1 MSSSTVASSK
11 KSNVLSEQD
20 ILATQYQQK
29 TDKQHILDN
38 PDTYIGSVENVDASL
53 WVYDDVENKI
63 VYRDIEYIPGLYK
76 LFDEGIVNCRDHVIR
91 MIQST
96 MLEKRFVTYIDTTID
111 DEGMITMANDGNGID
126 IAKHPENNLWIPEMI
141 FGHLR
146 TSTNYN
152 KNEKRI
158 VGGKNGFGF
167 KLVLIWS
174 TYGRVETVDHRRGL
188 KYIQEFHNNLDCI
201 DPPKITK
208 VATTS
213 KSYTKVSF
221 KPDYVRFGVNGIT
234 PDMLALL
241 RKRIF
246 DIGAITDHSIK
257 KIKVTCNSTLI
268 TVKNFQQYID
278 LYVGGKDVT
287 KRVYEAPDDRWE
299 YAIALSPNH
308 EFMQVSFVNGICTFK
323 GGKHVDYIT
332 GQIVRKLCDY
342 IEKKKKVKVNAAA
355 IKEQIIL
362 FLRCDIDNP
371 SFDSQTKD
379 YMNTP
384 ANKFGSSCAVSD
396 TFIEKIAKLGVMD
409 VACSLVEAKEN
420 KLAKKTDGAKT
431 KSVRGIANFIDANAS
446 GTVNSKDCI
455 LILCEGL
462 SALSGIVSGLSSED
476 RNTIGIYPLKGK
488 LLNVRGEQIKKI
500 SENKEINDIKKILG
514 LETGKEYE
522 NIAEV
527 HKYLRYGK
535 IMYMT
540 DQDLDGSHIKGLC
553 LNLFHSEWASLTRI
567 PGFLSFMNTPILR
580 AKKGAQTLLFYN
592 DGEYNTWK
600 NGFGETGPTGWN
612 VKYFK
617 GLGTSTSAEFKEYFA
632 NKKIV
637 DFAHNGPSSDDT
649 IDKIFNKKR
658 TDDRK
663 TWLENYNKDV
673 YLDTSHPSVNYEQFI
688 DEEMIHFSTYDC
700 ARSIPNMVDG
710 LKISLRKILYSAFKR
725 KLTSEIKV
733 AQFSGYVS
741 EHSAYHHGEASLNG
755 AIVNMAQ
762 NYVGSNNIN
771 LLEPNGQFGTRL
783 HGGDDSASER
793 YIFTQLNPLT
803 RSIFPEADDAVL
815 HYLNDDGNFVEPE
828 YYVPI
833 IPFALMNGISGIG
846 TGFSCSI
853 ASYNPDTIIEYLQNK
868 LRNKSTNDVNFIPY
882 YEGFKGTVSRITDKK
897 FLIKGVYE
905 KIGDDKIRIS
915 ELPVGTWTMPYVSFL
930 ESLMDG
936 SVNTKTGKRSSPSIK
951 DFTSVCTEVM
961 VDITVIFPRGSLSVL
976 ESSTDDNGCNGIEKL
991 LKLSTTVSATNMHM
1005 FNHQGRLHKYEN
1017 TEEIIDE
1024 FYGVRMDLY
1033 GKRKA
1038 HLLQN
1043 MEKKLVRLSNR
1054 ARYIQETLNGSI
1066 DLRRKKSVEVTA
1078 LLEGMNFA
1086 KIEGDYK
1093 YLVKMPM
1100 DSVTDEN
1107 VSSIMKEQADTE
1119 LELEK
1124 LRKTTLEKMWLGE
1137 LTTLH
1142 NHYKVYKEKREKIQA
1157 GQMKTPGKKV
1167 AKPKALKIKT
1177 KK

>member
-1 MSSSTVASSK
+1 MQSNSIKTPKMKSS
-11 KSNVLSEQD
+11 D
-20 ILATQYQQK
+20 IALTEQYQQK

-53 WVYDDVENKI
+53 WVYDDADGKI
-63 VYRDIEYIPGLYK
+63 KYRDIEYIPGLYK

-91 MIQST
+91 MIQSPK
-96 MLEKRFVTYIDTTID
+96 LDKRFVTYIETTIEND
-111 DEGMITMANDGNGID
+111 GTIIMVNDGNGID
-126 IAKHPENNLWIPEMI
+126 IAKHPENKLWIPEMV

-174 TYGRVETVDHRRGL
+174 IYGKVETVDHTRGL
-188 KYIQEFHNNLDCI
+188 KYVQEFHNNLDVI

-213 KSYTKVSF
+213 KSYTRVTF
-221 KPDYVRFGVNGIT
+221 KPDYKRFGINGIT

-241 RKRIF
+241 KKRIY

-257 KIKVTCNSTLI
+257 KIKVLCNSVPVH
-268 TVKNFQQYID
+268 VKNFQQYID
-278 LYVGGKDVT
+278 MYIGPKDQT
-287 KRVYEAPDDRWE
+287 KRVYETPDERWE
-299 YAIALSPNH
+299 YAVAISPNH

-323 GGKHVDYIT
+323 GGKHVDYIL
-332 GQIVRKLCDY
+332 GQIVRKLGDY
-342 IEKKKKVKVNAAA
+342 IEKKKKIKVNAAA
-355 IKEQIIL
+355 IKEQLIL

-384 ANKFGSSCAVSD
+384 AAKFGSTCHVSD
-396 TFIEKIAKLGVMD
+396 NFIEKIAKMGVMD
-409 VACSLVEAKEN
+409 VACSLIEAKDN
-420 KLAKKTDGAKT
+420 KMAKKTDGAKT
-431 KSVRGIANFIDANAS
+431 KSVRGIASLIDANYS
-446 GTVNSKDCI
+446 GTVNSKDCV

-500 SENKEINDIKKILG
+500 SENKEINDIKKVLG
-514 LETGKEYE
+514 LETGRVYDT
-522 NIAEV
+522 IADV
-527 HKYLRYGK
+527 HKHLRYGK

-553 LNLFHSEWASLTRI
+553 INLFHSEWASLTRI

-580 AKKGAQTLLFYN
+580 AKKGTQTKLFYN

-600 NGFGETGPTGWN
+600 SSFGEDVPKGWN
-612 VKYFK
+612 IKYFK

-632 NKKIV
+632 HKKIV
-637 DFAHNGPSSDDT
+637 NFVYSGETSDDT

-658 TDDRK
+658 ADDRK
-663 TWLENYNKDV
+663 QWLEQYNKDA
-673 YLDTSHPSVNYEQFI
+673 YLDTSNQSVQYEQFI
-688 DEEMIHFSTYDC
+688 NNEMIHFSTYDC
-700 ARSIPNMVDG
+700 ARSIPNMIDG
-710 LKISLRKILYSAFKR
+710 LKISLRKILFSAFKR
-725 KLTSEIKV
+725 RLTSEIKV

-762 NYVGSNNIN
+762 NYMGSNNIN
-771 LLEPNGQFGTRL
+771 MLEPNGQFGTRL

-793 YIFTQLNPLT
+793 YIFTQLNTLT

-815 HYLNDDGNFVEPE
+815 NYLNDDGTIVEPD

-833 IPFALMNGISGIG
+833 IPFALINGISGIG
-846 TGFSCSI
+846 TGFSCNI
-853 ASYNPDTIIEYLQNK
+853 ASYNPVTIIQYLTNK
-868 LRNKSTNDVNFIPY
+868 LGGKSNADIDFIPY
-882 YEGFKGTVSRITDKK
+882 YEGFKGTVSRITDTKY
-897 FLIKGVYE
+897 LIKGLYQ
-905 KIGDDKIRIS
+905 KIGEDKIRIT
-915 ELPVGTWTMPYVSFL
+915 ELPVGTWTMPYTTFM

-936 SVNTKTGKRSSPSIK
+936 VTNSKTGKRSSPAIK
-951 DFTSVCTEVM
+951 DFTSVCTEVNI
-961 VDITVIFPRGSLSVL
+961 DIIVTFPRGTLDDL
-976 ESSTDDNGCNGIEKL
+976 ESTEDEHGCNGVEKL
-991 LKLSTTVSATNMHM
+991 LKLTTTTSTTNMHM
-1005 FNHQGRLHKYEN
+1005 FNRDCRLHKYESVA
-1017 TEEIIDE
+1017 EIIDE
-1024 FYGVRMDLY
+1024 FYDVRLNVYD
-1033 GKRKA
+1033 KRKTF
-1038 HLLQN
+1038 LVQN
-1043 MEKKLVRLSNR
+1043 MERKLVRLSNR
-1054 ARYIQETLNGSI
+1054 ARYIQETLSSKI
-1066 DLRRKKSVEVTA
+1066 DLRRKKSIEVTEM
-1078 LLEGMNFA
+1078 LETMQFDM
-1086 KIEGDYK
+1086 IDGDYK

-1107 VSSIMKEQADTE
+1107 VSSILKERTDTE
-1119 LELEK
+1119 NELNI
-1124 LRKTTLEKMWLGE
+1124 LRKTSLESMWKSELKTLSG
-1137 LTTLH
+1137 
-1142 NHYKVYKEKREKIQA
+1142 HYVVYKKKREQIQI
-1157 GQMKTPGKKV
+1157 GEG
-1167 AKPKALKIKT
+1167 AKPAKKTAAKKTTTVLKV